1 MTLPEDLLALLRGP
15 STCYVATTM
24 PDGSPSSP

>member
-1 MTLPEDLLALLRGP
+1 MELSQDLLDLLRKP

-24 PDGSPSSP
+24 PDGSPS

>member
-1 MTLPEDLLALLRGP
+1 MELPQDLLDLLRKP

-24 PDGSPSSP
+24 PDGSPS